1 MNELNV
7 VAPYNHQHLKSY
19 PLSDATAAFAMLDQ
33 AQKIFANRDQWLQ
46 PYERKTILQDCLIL
60 LTQRKQEFAVTA
72 AQEGGKPL
80 IDSLIEVERA
90 ILGIQIAIE
99 EISHMTGR
107 EIAMNQTPGS
117 VGRMAYTYREPGGVV
132 LAISAFNHPLNL
144 IIHQVIPAIAVGC
157 PVIVKPASSTPISCF
172 NLIELLYQAGL
183 PKAWCQALV
192 CKSDVAE
199 QLVKDPRVSFLS
211 FIGSARVGW
220 HLRSILAPGAHC
232 ALEHGGAAPVIVAAD
247 ADLETALPL
256 LVKGGFYHA
265 GQVCV
270 SVQRVFADKKI
281 ANSLAK
287 RMAKLAEQLQV
298 GDPTDSKTEVGPL
311 IDPKEVD
318 RVALWVDEA
327 RKAGAKVLSGG
338 ERISK
343 TCYAPTVLLD
353 PPMDAKVS
361 QAEIFGPVVCVY
373 SYDDRLQAIQLANQ
387 LPFLFQA
394 SVFTQDLN
402 VALDSVKRLQAT
414 AVMINDHTAFR
425 VDWMPFGGRR
435 ESGLGFGG
443 IPYSMHD
450 MSYEKMLVM
459 KSPLL

>member
-19 PLSDATAAFAMLDQ
+19 PLSDATAAFAMLER
-33 AQKIFANRDQWLQ
+33 AQQVFTNRDQWLK
-46 PYERKTILQDCLIL
+46 PYERKTILQECLNL
-60 LTQRKQEFAVTA
+60 LKQRKQEFALTA

-80 IDSLIEVERA
+80 MDSLIEVERA
-90 ILGIQIAIE
+90 MQGIQIAIE
-99 EISHMTGR
+99 EMSHMTGR
-107 EIAMNQTPGS
+107 EIAMDQTPS
-117 VGRMAYTYREPGGVV
+117 SAGRMAYTYREPGGVV

-220 HLRSILAPGAHC
+220 HLRSILASGAHC

-287 RMAKLAEQLQV
+287 RMAKLAEQLRV
-298 GDPTDSKTEVGPL
+298 GDPIDPKTEVGPL

-327 RKAGAKVLSGG
+327 RQAGAKVLCGG
-338 ERISK
+338 ERIGT

-353 PPMDAKVS
+353 PPMDVKVS
-361 QAEIFGPVVCVY
+361 QAEVFGPIVCVY
-373 SYDDRLQAIQLANQ
+373 SYEDRLQAIQLANQ
-387 LPFLFQA
+387 LPFVFQA

-414 AVMINDHTAFR
+414 TVMVNDHTAFR

-435 ESGLGFGG
+435 DSGLGFGG

-450 MSYEKMLVM
+450 MSYEKMFVI
-459 KSPLL
+459 KSALL